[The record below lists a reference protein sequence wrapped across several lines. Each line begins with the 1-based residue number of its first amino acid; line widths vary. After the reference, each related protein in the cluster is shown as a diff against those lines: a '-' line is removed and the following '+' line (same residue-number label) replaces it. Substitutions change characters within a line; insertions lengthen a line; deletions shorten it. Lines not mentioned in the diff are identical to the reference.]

1 VIELFEQYRLYGRAR
16 TFSAD
21 YIDNVCRSIR
31 FFDEF
36 LADKSDIKNVTAD
49 DFRRFISYLRDRPLW
64 DGKKGGAGRRLSGT
78 ALNTYARAIKAFFG
92 WAKDENIIA
101 DNPLLRV
108 QVPPKPKMIP
118 KTYTEK
124 ELIAIFT
131 AVEGDLRNQAIL
143 YVFVDGRTKTEAV

>member
-1 VIELFEQYRLYGRAR
+1 MIELLERYQLYGRAR

-36 LADKSDIKNVTAD
+36 LAEKSDIKTVTAD
-49 DFRRFISYLRDRPLW
+49 DFRRFVAYSRDRPLL
-64 DGKKGGAGRRLSGT
+64 DGKKGEKGRRLSGT
-78 ALNTYARAIKAFFG
+78 SLNTYARAIKAFFG

-108 QVPPKPKMIP
+108 KVPPKPRSVS
-118 KTYTEK
+118 E
-124 ELIAIFT
+124 
-131 AVEGDLRNQAIL
+131 
-143 YVFVDGRTKTEAV
+143 